1 MNCTKQTTNK
11 YKNRPSPDY
20 PAVPCAGKTMKG
32 KDGNMYVSK
41 KVGKTYRWVKK
52 VTTKKTTPKAKMNV
66 SMTKLYEA
74 FKKEKKLS
82 PVKQMILLD
91 KRLKQ
96 KKYPYHPL
104 RKMGLNNTYTIETKK
119 EMYGVVMVFSRW
131 F

>member
-1 MNCTKQTTNK
+1 
-11 YKNRPSPDY
+11 
-20 PAVPCAGKTMKG
+20 MKG
-32 KDGNMYVSK
+32 KNGNMYVSK

-52 VTTKKTTPKAKMNV
+52 VTIKKTTLKTTKKTTPKATPKAKMNV

-104 RKMGLNNTYTIETKK
+104 RKMGLNNT
-119 EMYGVVMVFSRW
+119 FR
-131 F
+131 

>member
-1 MNCTKQTTNK
+1 MKCTKQTTNK
-11 YKNRPSPDY
+11 YKNRPSPAY
-20 PAVPCAGKTMKG
+20 PAVPCAGRTMKG
-32 KDGNMYVSK
+32 KNGNMYVSK

-52 VTTKKTTPKAKMNV
+52 VTIKKTTLKTTKKTTPKATPKAKMNV

-104 RKMGLNNTYTIETKK
+104 RKMGLNNT
-119 EMYGVVMVFSRW
+119 FR
-131 F
+131 